1 MQPTAAAVATLAPQ
15 VAAQQTMMKQMFE
28 LMTEVLGAPIEVPVT
43 KKKFSF
49 SGVEAKNKSLAKYQ
63 AAAAQIQSSLSK
75 LKVV

>member
-1 MQPTAAAVATLAPQ
+1 
-15 VAAQQTMMKQMFE
+15 
-28 LMTEVLGAPIEVPVT
+28 LGAPIEVPVT